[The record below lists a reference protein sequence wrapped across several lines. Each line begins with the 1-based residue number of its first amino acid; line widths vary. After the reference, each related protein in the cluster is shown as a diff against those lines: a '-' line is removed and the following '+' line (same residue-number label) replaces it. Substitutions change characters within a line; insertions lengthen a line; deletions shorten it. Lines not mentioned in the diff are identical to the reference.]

1 MKALGTV
8 LLAGGVLIL
17 GLAAGYV
24 VALIVTISL
33 GAILQVAGDDGGTAR
48 AWILTGLTYLVWAVV
63 AVFASRRLW
72 RWLRTP

>member
-1 MKALGTV
+1 MLF
-8 LLAGGVLIL
+8 L

-24 VALIVTISL
+24 VTLIVTISL
-33 GAILQVAGDDGGTAR
+33 GAIFPLAGDAGGTAR

-63 AVFASRRLW
+63 TVFASRRLW

>member
-33 GAILQVAGDDGGTAR
+33 GAIFPLAGGDGGTAR

-63 AVFASRRLW
+63 TAFASRRLW

>member
-33 GAILQVAGDDGGTAR
+33 GAIFPLTGDDGGTAR

>member
-33 GAILQVAGDDGGTAR
+33 GAIFPLNGDDGGTAR

>member
-1 MKALGTV
+1 VKALGTV

-17 GLAAGYV
+17 GLAAVYV

-33 GAILQVAGDDGGTAR
+33 GAIFQLAGDDGSTAR

-63 AVFASRRLW
+63 TAFASRRLW